1 MEVMAEVE
9 EKLTLR
15 GKRLNWEPGGQRFW
29 RRL

>member
-1 MEVMAEVE
+1 MVGVVEVE

-15 GKRLNWEPGGQRFW
+15 GERLNWEPGGQRFW